1 MNVPTSVV
9 VARPIQ
15 ADSVTSML
23 ARFIRDQVRG
33 GAVRFD
39 LRQMITEEDA
49 STSTG
54 PVDSFVLEPEQKPQ
68 DLAGE
73 IETVAN
79 GDSAA
84 IGGVNAYALVSFG
97 VDGRERARRSWRVAT
112 ETPTGQLTPSEKPTL
127 MGMRAMEMRHNEV
140 SAALGSRVA
149 LEMIENYR
157 VLVDDFRNELKETR
171 KELVV
176 EQAKRVEFI
185 NLYEQ
190 LSTARAERQ
199 LEAAKEQRKAEAQ
212 REMLGKLNTLWPL
225 IVHKLSGAPASA
237 LSGGHQEMLTILLA
251 NITRAELSAMAGALP
266 LEKKMIFW
274 EVIKQLIPEP
284 PAPNAPPPASEAA

>member
-1 MNVPTSVV
+1 
-9 VARPIQ
+9 
-15 ADSVTSML
+15 ML
-23 ARFIRDQVRG
+23 ARFIRDQARA

-39 LRQMITEEDA
+39 LRQVISDETG
-49 STSTG
+49 STG
-54 PVDSFVLEPEQKPQ
+54 QVDSFALETEQKPH

-73 IETVAN
+73 IENVAN

-84 IGGVNAYALVSFG
+84 LGGVNAYALISFG
-97 VDGRERARRSWRVAT
+97 VDGKERARRGFRIAA
-112 ETPTGQLTPSEKPTL
+112 ETPVGQLTPSEKPTM
-127 MGMRAMEMRHNEV
+127 MGMRAQEMRHNEV

-171 KELVV
+171 KELVA

-185 NLYEQ
+185 NLFEQ
-190 LSTARAERQ
+190 LSSARAERE
-199 LEAAKEQRKAEAQ
+199 LEAAKEQRKADAQ
-212 REMLGKLNTLWPL
+212 REMIAKLSTLWPL
-225 IVHKLSGAPASA
+225 ILHKLSGSPASA
-237 LSGGHQEMLTILLA
+237 LSGGHEEMLSILLA

-284 PAPNAPPPASEAA
+284 PATSTAPPPPPPPAPPPAAEAA